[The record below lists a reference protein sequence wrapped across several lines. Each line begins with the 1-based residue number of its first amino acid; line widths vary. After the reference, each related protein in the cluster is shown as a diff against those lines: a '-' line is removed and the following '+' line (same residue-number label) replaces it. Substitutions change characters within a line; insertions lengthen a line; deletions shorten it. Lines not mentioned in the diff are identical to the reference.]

1 VPFRDRAH
9 AGRELALRLI
19 EWAGSGDL
27 LNVLVLAL
35 PPGGVPV
42 AAEVARALHAP
53 LDVLVAREIS
63 TPVRPRT
70 VIGAIVADDPPV
82 FDRRSVAMMD
92 LAEDRLGAVVARE
105 RTELHRCQYVY
116 RGHRPTPS
124 VDGRTVVL
132 VDDGLATGLTAAA
145 ALRFLR
151 RRAPARL
158 ILAVPV
164 GSPRTTA
171 ALRPGC
177 DDLVCLEEPA
187 SLHAVSECYEDFG
200 AVSDRTVAGTLHA
213 LHGSHAPA

>member
-9 AGRELALRLI
+9 AGQELALRLV
-19 EWAGSGDL
+19 EWADSGDL
-27 LNVLVLAL
+27 IDLLVLAL

-42 AAEVARALHAP
+42 AAEAARALHAP

-63 TPVRPRT
+63 TPVRPET

-82 FDRRSVAMMD
+82 FDRRSLAMLD
-92 LAEDRLGAVVARE
+92 LSEDRLGAVVARE
-105 RTELHRCQYVY
+105 RNELHRCQYVY
-116 RGHRPTPS
+116 RGRRPAPP
-124 VDGRTVVL
+124 VGGRTVVL

-151 RRAPARL
+151 RQGPARL

-171 ALRPGC
+171 ALRSDC

-187 SLHAVSECYEDFG
+187 SLHAVDEWYEDFG
-200 AVSDRTVAGTLHA
+200 EISDAAIAGTLHA
-213 LHGSHAPA
+213 FHAPA